1 MRRFKKTAAFL
12 MAAVMVVTMTPITA
26 QAAPKKGKVKSVTI
40 KNVDTDTI
48 VLKKGKSFKLKVK
61 VNVSGKVSKKV
72 TYSSSNKKVATV
84 SKSGKIKA
92 VKKGTAKITVKSV
105 ANSKKKATVKVKVG
119 TPVKKVTLDKKKLEA
134 YVGDSVTLKATVSP
148 KKPTIKKVTFSSD
161 KKSVA
166 TVNKKGV
173 VTCVGTGTAKI
184 TAKAA
189 DGSGKKAVC
198 RITVKEKEVAD
209 ATTEEATTQ
218 TSTTEEATTQTSTTQ
233 EPTKPGNK
241 DEEVVMGTDLSYE
254 GYKLDWADEFE
265 GTELNREDWN
275 VEIHDP
281 AWVNAELQ
289 AYVDSKDNIKVEDGK
304 LVITPIQTKNDD
316 GTYSYT
322 SGRVNTQ
329 NKKAYT
335 YGMFEAKVK
344 VPEGMGYLPAF
355 WLMAN
360 DENIYGQWP
369 RCGEIDIMEVMGQN
383 TKKAMGTIHY
393 GNPHKEQ
400 QGSWE
405 LKNGSFSSQ
414 YHTFTCEWEPGKITW
429 YVDGNKFH
437 EANNWY
443 STTEGGGTISYPA
456 PFDQPFYIILNLAVG
471 GSWVGYPDNETFVA
485 NPYEIDY
492 VRVYQREGGY
502 DDSNVEKPAEEE
514 VVIRDADENGNY
526 LINGDFE
533 TQEDLVEAEGWQFKT
548 ANNGVGT
555 TAITADGAIAGKSA
569 VVTTT
574 NEGTVDYSIQLM
586 QNDVPLIAGQT
597 YVLSYDAYTTAE
609 DGRTI
614 RVASKAPERSYYAYL
629 QKDDTITAKK
639 QTFTH
644 EFTMIHT
651 DDAKCTVE
659 FNMGAFGSTD
669 TVIIDNVS
677 LKLKDGKV
685 DEAARDAVYNPKKSV
700 RADGNYIYNGKF
712 EEGNKKLGDWIV
724 EEGANVSVTSLSDN
738 RKLKVVVA
746 EGETVTISQKDV
758 PVGVNQEYLMSMD
771 AKLPEDGS
779 LTVTFDEEEFDVENG
794 AWSEIFET
802 VDEVTDDTFVMTF
815 EGAGTYYVDNVR
827 IDEYA
832 LIKNGSFNA
841 GFAGYETFADTSI
854 SSKVSWVVD
863 SLSEDNAADVSISD
877 TGAQD
882 WMVQLKQSGVDLE
895 EEQWYNLSFKI
906 KSDLDRKVS
915 YAIQRDGNRTETKD
929 DWTPYVQEVIDITNE
944 YTTVS
949 KDFQMTYDTDLESVF
964 NITMGSVGGVRITDK
979 HRICI
984 DEIMLT
990 PIDEPEMEEIPEG
1003 ENLFKDPTLTAG
1015 FGNGWNAV
1023 FDANWSNPGVSED
1036 PTKAT
1041 GVATMEDGEVLF
1053 EIDTLGEFDYS
1064 IQLKQENIILEENAV
1079 YKATFDIVSSKDRT
1093 IRAQS
1098 MDAKNAIMYGF
1109 SSADL
1114 KADEEKTVTV
1124 DIDMSERETDRT
1136 AYFQISLG
1144 KIDDTTVAS
1153 DVTISNVS
1161 LVKISGG
1168 TSGEE
1173 PGEDPEEPGDNPE
1186 EPGDNPEEP
1195 GEEPGEDVDV
1205 NMLKNADFA
1214 TKNDDGSFADW
1225 ITYSLANDDATWSA
1239 QDGVMTCNVVN
1250 PGTANWNVQLKQT
1263 GLTIE
1268 AGKTYTFSCYV
1279 TSSVARTIDVMCM
1292 DSASDSLWYG
1302 GSTAKT
1308 LAAGERTLVTFTV
1321 TTESASDKATQN
1333 DAYIQFALGKNTQ
1346 ETEAVASEFVISEVK
1361 LVEASNN

>member
-1 MRRFKKTAAFL
+1 MRKFKKTAALL

-26 QAAPKKGKVKSVTI
+26 QAASKKGKVKSVTF

-48 VLKKGKSFKLKVK
+48 VLKKGKTFKLKVK

-72 TYSSSNKKVATV
+72 KFSSSNKKVATV
-84 SKSGKIKA
+84 SKTGKIKA

-134 YVGDSVTLKATVSP
+134 YVGDTVTLKATLSP
-148 KKPTIKKVTFSSD
+148 NKPTIKKVTFSSD

-166 TVNKKGV
+166 TVDKKGV
-173 VTCVGTGTAKI
+173 VTCVAAGTVKI

-189 DGSGKKAVC
+189 DGSGKKATC
-198 RITVKEKEVAD
+198 RITVKDKPVTD
-209 ATTEEATTQ
+209 A
-218 TSTTEEATTQTSTTQ
+218 TTQ
-233 EPTKPGNK
+233 EPTTQAPTTEAPTTETPSEPGDD
-241 DEEVVMGTDLSYE
+241 DEDVVMGTDLSYE
-254 GYKLDWADEFE
+254 GYELDWADEFD
-265 GTELNREDWN
+265 GTELNRDDWN
-275 VEIHDP
+275 VEVHDP

-289 AYVDSKDNIKVEDGK
+289 AYVDSEDNIKVEDGK
-304 LVITPIQTKNDD
+304 LVITPIQTKNED

-329 NKKAYT
+329 NKKTYT

-344 VPEGMGYLPAF
+344 VPKGMGYLPAF

-369 RCGEIDIMEVMGQN
+369 RCGEIDIMEVMGQD

-400 QGSWE
+400 QGSYVLE
-405 LKNGSFSSQ
+405 NGSFSSQ

-437 EANNWY
+437 EANDWY

-456 PFDQPFYIILNLAVG
+456 PFDQPFYVILNLAVG
-471 GSWVGYPDNETFVA
+471 GSWVGYPDDATFVA

-492 VRVYQREGGY
+492 VRVYQKEGGY
-502 DDSNVEKPAEEE
+502 DDSNVEKPEAEE

-533 TQEDLVEAEGWQFKT
+533 VAEDLVEAEGWQFKT
-548 ANNGVGT
+548 ANGGVGNTVIT
-555 TAITADGAIAGKSA
+555 TEGAIEGKSA

-574 NEGTVDYSIQLM
+574 DEGTVDYSIQLM

-597 YVLSYDAYTTAE
+597 YVLSYDAYTTGEEA
-609 DGRTI
+609 RTI

-629 QKDDTITAKK
+629 QKDDEITADR

-644 EFTMIHT
+644 EFKMIHT

-669 TVIIDNVS
+669 TVVIDNVS
-677 LKLKDGKV
+677 LKLKDGSV
-685 DEAARDAVYNPKKSV
+685 DEEAREDVYNPEKSV

-724 EEGANVSVTSLSDN
+724 SEGADVSVTSLADG

-746 EGETVTISQKDV
+746 EDEVVTVTQKDV
-758 PVGVNQEYLMSMD
+758 PVGANQEYLMSMD
-771 AKLPEDGS
+771 AQLPEDGS
-779 LTVTFDEEEFDVENG
+779 LTVSFDGVGYGVENG
-794 AWSEIFET
+794 AWSETFET
-802 VDEVTDDTFVMTF
+802 VDEVEDNTFIMTF

-841 GFAGYETFADTSI
+841 GFAGFETFADSSV

-882 WMVQLKQSGVDLE
+882 WMIQLKQSGVDLE
-895 EEQWYNLSFKI
+895 KGQWYNLSFKI

-929 DWTPYVQEVIDITNE
+929 DWTPYVQETIDITDE

-949 KDFQMTYDTDLESVF
+949 TDFQMTYDTDLESVF
-964 NITMGSVGGVRITDK
+964 NITMGSVGGTRITDK

-984 DEIMLT
+984 D
-990 PIDEPEMEEIPEG
+990 
-1003 ENLFKDPTLTAG
+1003 
-1015 FGNGWNAV
+1015 
-1023 FDANWSNPGVSED
+1023 
-1036 PTKAT
+1036 
-1041 GVATMEDGEVLF
+1041 
-1053 EIDTLGEFDYS
+1053 
-1064 IQLKQENIILEENAV
+1064 
-1079 YKATFDIVSSKDRT
+1079 DIV
-1093 IRAQS
+1093 
-1098 MDAKNAIMYGF
+1098 
-1109 SSADL
+1109 
-1114 KADEEKTVTV
+1114 
-1124 DIDMSERETDRT
+1124 
-1136 AYFQISLG
+1136 
-1144 KIDDTTVAS
+1144 
-1153 DVTISNVS
+1153 
-1161 LVKISGG
+1161 LVKI
-1168 TSGEE
+1168 
-1173 PGEDPEEPGDNPE
+1173 DKPEKTGDNMLVNSGFE
-1186 EPGDNPEEP
+1186 NGGEGWTTYVHEDGGAVANPTFEDGAAVFNISAV
-1195 GEEPGEDVDV
+1195 GE
-1205 NMLKNADFA
+1205 
-1214 TKNDDGSFADW
+1214 ND
-1225 ITYSLANDDATWSA
+1225 
-1239 QDGVMTCNVVN
+1239 
-1250 PGTANWNVQLKQT
+1250 WNVQLKQ
-1263 GLTIE
+1263 
-1268 AGKTYTFSCYV
+1268 AGM
-1279 TSSVARTIDVMCM
+1279 TIDPNASYRLKFKASSTVPRDIKLALMSTVPKEEEDGTTEAWCAGQDITLGTELQEHSYLVTITTKDLAAYDNVAFQLSLGAVGDAQASVITIKDVSFCKVIEDEEVVPTDFVFKDVSLVKIKDAENADITNGENLLVDANWSGATLTEGVLAKTVDNPGKNPWDVQLGQAGVNLEANCTYQLSFKASASEARCIEVILQQNSEPWTVYNLVSDQNAQVSLTNDLKLYTLTFKM
-1292 DSASDSLWYG
+1292 NADGDSA
-1302 GSTAKT
+1302 
-1308 LAAGERTLVTFTV
+1308 
-1321 TTESASDKATQN
+1321 ASFN
-1333 DAYIQFALGKNTQ
+1333 FNLGKVTPSDNAIAG
-1346 ETEAVASEFVISEVK
+1346 TEIE
-1361 LVEASNN
+1361 